1 MSDGFNFCT
10 QLCSK
15 TSGVV
20 SIINEVPSAEPP
32 SDSSSSASCKTPS
45 QKRGSSA
52 MAPRAKKRKGGY
64 QEEMSILE
72 EEIPEHQ
79 IGMQTKKL
87 YIEALFA
94 FDVVSL

>member
-1 MSDGFNFCT
+1 
-10 QLCSK
+10 
-15 TSGVV
+15 
-20 SIINEVPSAEPP
+20 
-32 SDSSSSASCKTPS
+32 
-45 QKRGSSA
+45 